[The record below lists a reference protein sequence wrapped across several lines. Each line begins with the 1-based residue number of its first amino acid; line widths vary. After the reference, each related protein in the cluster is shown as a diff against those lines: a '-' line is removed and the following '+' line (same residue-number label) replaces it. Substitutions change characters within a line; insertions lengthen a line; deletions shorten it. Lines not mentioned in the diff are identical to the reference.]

1 MILLW
6 RVGFKSLQWLANK
19 ASVKASVFLCWLP
32 RVSDHSINAIL
43 SWRTELHYMGL
54 VFLEAL
60 LFLLIWPRK
69 TKRKGDRIVGNKFLV
84 TVGFFFFFFP
94 RCKSRRIFEDILK
107 RIGCLLWLFYKHCLP
122 SYFLFTIVFGMLFC
136 MYENRDFFFF
146 FIIQLSS

>member
-32 RVSDHSINAIL
+32 CVSDHSINAIL
-43 SWRTELHYMGL
+43 SWRTELHYMGFL

-69 TKRKGDRIVGNKFLV
+69 RKRKGDRIVGNKFLV
-84 TVGFFFFFFP
+84 TVVFFFFSP
-94 RCKSRRIFEDILK
+94 RCKSRGIFEDILK
-107 RIGCLLWLFYKHCLP
+107 RIGCLLWLFYKHCSP

-146 FIIQLSS
+146 IIQLSS